1 MIIPQRDLTR
11 ALLPQ
16 NGYMMSLTSASRG
29 AFLTLV
35 FPRLITAGRRLFTK
49 PNAPPPSPPVEV
61 VEPLPT
67 TPADF
72 EPLPAV
78 PEAPAEEPTPPPKPT
93 DAAHGSHFDLAFL
106 RSSLVID
113 ALLTGGASFINQG
126 WHIYAGESC

>member
-1 MIIPQRDLTR
+1 
-11 ALLPQ
+11 
-16 NGYMMSLTSASRG
+16 MMSLTSASRG
-29 AFLTLV
+29 AFLTIL
-35 FPRLITAGRRLFTK
+35 FPRIIATGRRLLTK
-49 PNAPPPSPPVEV
+49 RNAPPLSPTPVV

-78 PEAPAEEPTPPPKPT
+78 PEAPAEEPTPPPRPT

-106 RSSLVID
+106 RTSLVID
-113 ALLTGGASFINQG
+113 AILTGGSSFISEG